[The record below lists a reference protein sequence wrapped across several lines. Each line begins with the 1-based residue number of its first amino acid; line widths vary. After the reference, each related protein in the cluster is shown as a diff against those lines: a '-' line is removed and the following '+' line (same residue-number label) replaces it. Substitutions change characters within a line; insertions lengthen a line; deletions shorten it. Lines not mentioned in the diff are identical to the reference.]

1 MRSAGHD
8 EAIIEMEAGSVN
20 MERIFEYQL
29 KQADLEDT
37 NGGRVIWILRR
48 RIGLTAHEFR
58 HAKYTE
64 NGICMRYPDGNEH
77 KVILSD
83 QLRPG
88 DTLVVRLSDSDQSLE
103 EQDLV
108 PAKGELDILYEDD
121 DVIVLN
127 KPAGTVVHPS
137 HGHYADS
144 IANYLAW
151 YYKEKDLQVITRAV
165 GRLDKETSGALLFAK
180 NRAAAGRLF
189 EQRKKGILR
198 RRYIALAE
206 GSFSEKTGTIDRPIG
221 PSPDSIA
228 IRMVCPDGQD
238 AFTQYEVLKKIV
250 LEGRTCSLLGV
261 EIRTGRT
268 HQIRVHMESIGH
280 PLCGDTLY
288 GRAPAAAL
296 QGQAADRQ
304 HEAVA
309 PQAPA
314 APGLHRAMLH
324 AAGLWFQQP
333 FTKEP
338 IHVTAPFPEDFR
350 SIRGL
355 LDGE

>member
-1 MRSAGHD
+1 
-8 EAIIEMEAGSVN
+8 
-20 MERIFEYQL
+20 
-29 KQADLEDT
+29 
-37 NGGRVIWILRR
+37 
-48 RIGLTAHEFR
+48 
-58 HAKYTE
+58 
-64 NGICMRYPDGNEH
+64 
-77 KVILSD
+77 
-83 QLRPG
+83 
-88 DTLVVRLSDSDQSLE
+88 
-103 EQDLV
+103 
-108 PAKGELDILYEDD
+108 
-121 DVIVLN
+121 
-127 KPAGTVVHPS
+127 
-137 HGHYADS
+137 
-144 IANYLAW
+144 
-151 YYKEKDLQVITRAV
+151 
-165 GRLDKETSGALLFAK
+165 
-180 NRAAAGRLF
+180 
-189 EQRKKGILR
+189 
-198 RRYIALAE
+198 
-206 GSFSEKTGTIDRPIG
+206 
-221 PSPDSIA
+221 
-228 IRMVCPDGQD
+228 MVCPDGQD
-238 AFTQYEVLKKIV
+238 AFTQYEVLKEIEH
-250 LEGRTCSLLGV
+250 EGRTCSLLGV

-314 APGLHRAMLH
+314 APGFHRAMLH

>member
-1 MRSAGHD
+1 MFLTWKVSVPPLP
-8 EAIIEMEAGSVN
+8 EQGSP
-20 MERIFEYQL
+20 MAAA
-29 KQADLEDT
+29 KA
-37 NGGRVIWILRR
+37 RR
-48 RIGLTAHEFR
+48 DSVVVSEQD
-58 HAKYTE
+58 AKF
-64 NGICMRYPDGNEH
+64 
-77 KVILSD
+77 V
-83 QLRPG
+83 
-88 DTLVVRLSDSDQSLE
+88 QSLVIYK
-103 EQDLV
+103 D
-108 PAKGELDILYEDD
+108 K

-228 IRMVCPDGQD
+228 KRMVCPDGQD
-238 AFTQYEVLKKIV
+238 AFTQYEVLKEIEH
-250 LEGRTCSLLGV
+250 EGRTCSLLGV

-288 GRAPAAAL
+288 GRAPAAS
-296 QGQAADRQ
+296 GF
-304 HEAVA
+304 
-309 PQAPA
+309 
-314 APGLHRAMLH
+314 HRAMLH

-350 SIRGL
+350 SVRGL